1 MTLNPRFSRLVL
13 VLVATAACLPGLF
26 LGAATYLPM
35 SDTDLAR
42 GAPVIVRASVVALE
56 TRLERTDGESRPFTF
71 VTLQRL
77 EALKGAVPETLTLRL
92 PGGRIGDVAW
102 WIPGTPVFSP
112 GEEVVLMLAVH
123 PAHPDQFRLTEL
135 ALSRF
140 DLVADAAGRKFAVRA
155 GFSNDNDLAVSKR
168 APAASGTLDRDAGS
182 FLAFLRA
189 VGRGESAPEIDYAQP
204 SDAGGQNGGTVH
216 RKWVGLAG
224 REPGDCTDNTPCSFR
239 WFWDT
244 GASPSAVLH
253 VTGTQSNLA
262 GDEPTCGTDGVCDVQ
277 NAATQWHGVSATDI
291 RLSGPGSTGNITV
304 TLDAAQS
311 QDGTT
316 WTTPVGCEG
325 GVIGLGGPG
334 NGFGPHTYRGDADVY
349 HLRDGTVSMRKVTCS
364 SGYSAKTFR
373 SAVLHEVGHVL
384 GLGHPDD
391 NGQTPPHADESIHS
405 TTTAADW
412 NHAVMHSVI
421 EPDWKPDTPQT
432 DDIQA
437 MQYYYGTAAVGA
449 APVANFT
456 FLPSA
461 PAVGTTVSF
470 TDASTGATGWN
481 WDFGDSSSSSNTAMT
496 QSATHVFSQPRT
508 YMVKLTAGSLNG
520 TNSITR
526 QITIAPS
533 ASTCTPNLTTL
544 CLNGGR
550 FQVTIDW
557 RKTDGTAGQGRG
569 IGLTPDSGYFWFFD
583 SSNIE
588 AVVKVLNGCA
598 LGGYYWVF
606 AAGLTNVEATLN
618 VLDTHNGTLQPY
630 VNPQGTPFAPIQD
643 TKAFA
648 TCP

>member
-1 MTLNPRFSRLVL
+1 MTLNPRFFRLAL
-13 VLVATAACLPGLF
+13 FAAAACLPAFF

-56 TRLERTDGESRPFTF
+56 TRLERLDGEARPFTF

-77 EALKGAVPETLTLRL
+77 EALKGAVAETLTLRL
-92 PGGRIGDVAW
+92 PGGRIEDVAW
-102 WIPGTPVFSP
+102 WIPGTPIFSP

-155 GFSNDNDLAVSKR
+155 GFSSDNDLAVSKR
-168 APAASGTLDRDAGS
+168 APAAGGAALARDAES
-182 FLAFLRA
+182 FLAFLRSI
-189 VGRGESAPEIDYAQP
+189 GRGESAPEIEYAAP
-204 SDAGGQNGGTVH
+204 ADASSPDGGTV
-216 RKWVGLAG
+216 RAKWVGIAG
-224 REPGDCTDNTPCSFR
+224 REPGGCDNNTPCAFR

-244 GASPSAVLH
+244 GASPSAVLN

-262 GDEPTCGTDGVCDVQ
+262 NDEPTCGTDSVCDVQ

-291 RLSGPGSTGNITV
+291 RLSGPGSTGNIAV
-304 TLDAAQS
+304 TLDSTKS

-316 WTTPVGCEG
+316 WTTAIGCEG

-334 NGFGPHTYRGDADVY
+334 NGFGPRTYRGDTDFY
-349 HLRDGTVSMRKVTCS
+349 YLKDGTVSMRKVTCS

-391 NGQTPPHADESIHS
+391 NGQTPPQAVESIHS

-437 MQYYYGTAAVGA
+437 MQFFYGTAAVGA
-449 APVANFT
+449 LPVANFT
-456 FLPSA
+456 YSPSS
-461 PAVGTTVSF
+461 PTVGATVTF

-481 WDFGDSSSSSNTAMT
+481 WDFGDSASSSNTAMT
-496 QSATHVFSQPRT
+496 QSATHTFSQPRT
-508 YMVKLTAGSLNG
+508 YQVKLTAGSLNG
-520 TNSITR
+520 VNSITR
-526 QITIAPS
+526 QVTIAPG
-533 ASTCTPNLTTL
+533 ASTCTPDLTTL

-557 RKTDGTAGQGRG
+557 QKSDGTAGQGRG

-588 AVVKVLNGCA
+588 SVVKVLNGCA
-598 LGGYYWVF
+598 IGGYYWVF

-618 VLDTHNGTLQPY
+618 VRDTHNGTLQQY